1 MSGINT
7 RRIIA
12 LCLMISG
19 LTAGMAGMLNVGK
32 LSSANPQ
39 PSNELLIFTIASV
52 VLGGTSLFGGEGG
65 IKNTV
70 LGVLILGC
78 LRNGLNQVEGISI
91 YIKQA
96 VEGFFL
102 VGALLLNVVALRLER
117 IRTRAE

>member
-1 MSGINT
+1 
-7 RRIIA
+7 
-12 LCLMISG
+12 
-19 LTAGMAGMLNVGK
+19 
-32 LSSANPQ
+32 
-39 PSNELLIFTIASV
+39 LLIFTIAAV

-70 LGVLILGC
+70 LGVLILAC

-117 IRTRAE
+117 VRTRAE